1 MPQLDRN
8 RPTTPLERQMF
19 QALADIAVELE
30 ISDLKPELVSE
41 AVVAGLKEAGLAVS
55 DRLLETMDEAVRHEE
70 EQRKGFEQRLQ
81 RLWSPALERLQ
92 ALIIAA
98 SEAGAT
104 FALERRRAGRWGP
117 RDEALVRIHARS
129 CLIAREVLTLLRA
142 GYASGAHARWRSLH
156 ELAVTAFFVSEH
168 GDEVGEAYLLHA
180 AVASRKAMRIYQA
193 NAEVLGYRPLSDLE
207 RERTEARVQMLAR
220 KYGKGYL
227 GDWGWAA
234 NQLNRAS
241 PTFPDI
247 EKAVNMGHL
256 RPYYQMANHAI
267 HAGSKGLYFDLGAE
281 ASRGSVLLV
290 GASNTGLSDPGQ
302 GAAIALHQAT
312 AALLVSD
319 ITAER
324 NMVAIALQG
333 FTDATIEAFATRH
346 TQAEHLVALHRGFAS
361 RRRVFARRKAL
372 QERHDNHN
380 PGTRPGRR
388 R

>member
-1 MPQLDRN
+1 MAQLDKT
-8 RPTTPLERQMF
+8 RPSTPLERQVA
-19 QALADIAVELE
+19 QAVADIAAELGLE
-30 ISDLKPELVSE
+30 SIDPKWVSE
-41 AVVAGLKEAGLAVS
+41 AVVAGLQEAGFAVS
-55 DRLLETMDEAVRHEE
+55 DRLLETMDEAVGYEE
-70 EQRKGFEQRLQ
+70 IERKGFEQRLQ

-104 FALERRRAGRWGP
+104 FALERRKARRWGP

-168 GDEVGEAYLLHA
+168 GEGVAEAYLLHA
-180 AVASRKAMRIYQA
+180 AVASRKDARTYQA
-193 NAEVLGYRPLSDLE
+193 NAETLGYRPLSDLE
-207 RERTEARVQMLAR
+207 RDRTEAQVQLLAR
-220 KYGKGYL
+220 KYGKSYL

-234 NQLNRAS
+234 KQLDMDM
-241 PTFPDI
+241 PTFHDI

-256 RPYYQMANHAI
+256 RPYYQMANHAV

-281 ASRGSVLLV
+281 ASRGSVLLA

-324 NMVAIALQG
+324 NMVAVALQR
-333 FTDATIEAFATRH
+333 FTDATIEAFAARH
-346 TQAEHLVALHRGFAS
+346 AEAERLVALHRGFAS
-361 RRRVFARRKAL
+361 RRRVAPKGREGRHRRD
-372 QERHDNHN
+372 RRR
-380 PGTRPGRR
+380 RPGRVS
-388 R
+388 